1 MEIMDE
7 QPVNVLHVI
16 NGTDTTYYSVD
27 KQIMEH
33 YLKSNQ
39 PDNSH
44 TLEIILP
51 VLAALLTL
59 VITRLFDFWSDR
71 RKYKTEIL
79 KETRNAKIKYLSYL
93 NKYKI
98 SLEKPKF
105 PDADLEDF
113 YDWTADSVIVQN
125 PFEEIKIQG
134 NIVFNDNEEIL
145 NLINELYY
153 EAEKIRNEF
162 NFKTREHSG
171 DALKSASIII
181 DNLGK
186 IIEKMSK
193 NLNEV

>member
-1 MEIMDE
+1 MDE
-7 QPVNVLHVI
+7 QPVKVLHVI
-16 NGTDTTYYSVD
+16 KGADTTCYSVD

-39 PDNSH
+39 SNNSH

-71 RKYKTEIL
+71 RKYKTEML

-162 NFKTREHSG
+162 NFKTREHSR

-186 IIEKMSK
+186 IIEKISK